1 MNIIDYISEWF
12 VNNRLEAFAS
22 IIGLINIYF
31 GIKEKPVF
39 WLIGL
44 FTSTM
49 FFILYFQNRLYAYM
63 TLQIYYFGLGVF
75 GIYYWMKGGKKDKKT
90 VKISNISLKHSILV
104 SLAFLIIW
112 AILIFILK
120 NYTDSDI
127 PVLDAFV
134 SSSAIIAAYMLV
146 RKYIENWI
154 VWIVSD
160 IITMYMLWHKSLYA
174 AFILQNFYFIF
185 AFVGYFQ
192 WRKTIKNYSN
202 P

>member
-1 MNIIDYISEWF
+1 MSIIDYISDWF
-12 VNNRLEAFAS
+12 VNNQLEAIAS

-39 WLIGL
+39 WMIGL
-44 FTSTM
+44 VTSTM
-49 FFILYFQNRLYAYM
+49 FFILYLQNGLYAYM
-63 TLQIYYFGLGVF
+63 TLQIYYFGLGIF
-75 GIYYWMKGGKKDKKT
+75 GIYYWMTGGDKKQKKSI
-90 VKISNISLKHSILV
+90 KITNITRKQTILI
-104 SLAFLIIW
+104 SFAFFIIW
-112 AILIFILK
+112 GLLIFILK
-120 NYTDSDI
+120 NYTNSEI
-127 PVLDAFV
+127 PILDALV

-154 VWIVSD
+154 IWIVSD

-192 WRKTIKNYSN
+192 WRKIMKNYT
-202 P
+202 